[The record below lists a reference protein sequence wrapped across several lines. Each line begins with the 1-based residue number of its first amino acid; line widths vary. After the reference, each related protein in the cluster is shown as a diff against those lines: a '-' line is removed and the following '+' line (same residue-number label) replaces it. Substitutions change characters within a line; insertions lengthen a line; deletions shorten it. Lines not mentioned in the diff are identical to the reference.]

1 MQIKKPP
8 CSETGDKTEKTGSK
22 NERKTTD
29 DDSSTSSDDEYFIQA
44 LRTGSRP
51 RKLDDNKIKLRQR
64 ESRYLMYM
72 FIYVYIGA
80 RQCGGR

>member
-8 CSETGDKTEKTGSK
+8 CRETGDKTEKTGSK

-44 LRTGSRP
+44 LRTASRP
-51 RKLDDNKIKLRQR
+51 RK
-64 ESRYLMYM
+64 
-72 FIYVYIGA
+72 
-80 RQCGGR
+80 